1 MKREMKEI
9 IFGTV
14 LGLVGGVM
22 ALTSPIQ
29 SVAGE
34 PNAPAV
40 VQKSEISWSDFHSVV
55 GKCKMKFP
63 AVPEHV
69 SEKMGVPE
77 EGYEMSYDAYISASD
92 RESMFMLLI
101 AQYPD
106 FVDESYAQMSLETFL
121 NGILTHNPSNQLIFA
136 DLSLVQG
143 HEALDFFIR
152 TGSVYFKGRA
162 MMVKNCL
169 YLMAMEC
176 EMQNYDEDHFTT
188 FVESFEL
195 ISMTDMSDEAAELK
209 AKEEAL
215 KSQEPA
221 MTDKPAPPMDK
232 NAQPNLMQPKQP
244 VPTDETNPPMDQKS
258 PEQMMQEQ
266 AGSGNEKGAQTSDSA
281 EG

>member
-9 IFGTV
+9 VFGTV

-22 ALTSPIQ
+22 ALTSPIKV
-29 SVAGE
+29 VASEGKG
-34 PNAPAV
+34 APVAV
-40 VQKSEISWSDFHSVV
+40 EKAQVVWSDFHSVP

-63 AVPEHV
+63 AMPEHV
-69 SEKMGVPE
+69 SEKMSVPE

-101 AQYPD
+101 AQYPE

-121 NGILTHNPSNQLIFA
+121 NGILTHNPANQLIFA

-162 MMVKNCL
+162 MMIKNSL

-195 ISMTDMSDEAAELK
+195 VSL
-209 AKEEAL
+209 
-215 KSQEPA
+215 
-221 MTDKPAPPMDK
+221 
-232 NAQPNLMQPKQP
+232 
-244 VPTDETNPPMDQKS
+244 
-258 PEQMMQEQ
+258 
-266 AGSGNEKGAQTSDSA
+266 EKG
-281 EG
+281 E

>member
-1 MKREMKEI
+1 MKREVKEI

-14 LGLVGGVM
+14 IGIVGGVM
-22 ALTSPIQ
+22 ALTSPIK
-29 SVAGE
+29 
-34 PNAPAV
+34 AV
-40 VQKSEISWSDFHSVV
+40 SEEQNEALVGIEKSEISWADFHSVA

-63 AVPEHV
+63 SVPEHV
-69 SEKMGVPE
+69 SEKMTIPE
-77 EGYEMSYDAYISASD
+77 EDYEMSYDAYISASE

-162 MMVKNCL
+162 VMVKNCL

-176 EMQNYDEDHFTT
+176 EMQNYDEGHFTT
-188 FVESFEL
+188 FIESFEL
-195 ISMTDMSDEAAELK
+195 VVLKNDKVEEMEPQVDKQMDKEIEKSKEKLKTKPKTDQDVDQETEPKTDKDTDQESESMT
-209 AKEEAL
+209 EE
-215 KSQEPA
+215 
-221 MTDKPAPPMDK
+221 
-232 NAQPNLMQPKQP
+232 
-244 VPTDETNPPMDQKS
+244 
-258 PEQMMQEQ
+258 
-266 AGSGNEKGAQTSDSA
+266 
-281 EG
+281 